1 MDSGSIFFVYV
12 KEIILEWH
20 RIQMEN
26 GSVIDAVL
34 EKDSQEVISAH
45 GA

>member
-20 RIQMEN
+20 RFQMET
-26 GSVIDAVL
+26 GSVIHAVL
-34 EKDSQEVISAH
+34 EKDSQEVFSTH